1 MGWWIALGVIVAL
14 GFLPLGISL
23 RYDDSG
29 FRLGLLA
36 GLIKIPL
43 SGAKKKKK
51 KSPKTKG
58 KPKTSK
64 NGSGNSHQ
72 KKTPKKGGALSDFLP
87 LIDLVIDFLQA
98 FRRKLRIR
106 RLEMKLIMA
115 GDDPCDLAVNYGRAQ
130 AALGALIPQLERCF
144 VIQKRNLEVE
154 CDFESTETLIRA
166 RIELTITLGRLLR
179 LLIRYGLRI
188 LKHFIN
194 QKNSN
199 KGGNSK

>member
-29 FRLGLLA
+29 FRLGFLA

-43 SGAKKKKK
+43 SGAIKKKE

-72 KKTPKKGGALSDFLP
+72 KKTPCFYQHFLS
-87 LIDLVIDFLQA
+87 
-98 FRRKLRIR
+98 
-106 RLEMKLIMA
+106 
-115 GDDPCDLAVNYGRAQ
+115 
-130 AALGALIPQLERCF
+130 
-144 VIQKRNLEVE
+144 
-154 CDFESTETLIRA
+154 
-166 RIELTITLGRLLR
+166 ELSE
-179 LLIRYGLRI
+179 YF
-188 LKHFIN
+188 KFF
-194 QKNSN
+194 
-199 KGGNSK
+199 